1 MAAGGGAVG
10 GDVGGACEEGAV
22 GGAVGGACET
32 ATGVGGGALVDAVAA
47 IGG

>member
-1 MAAGGGAVG
+1 MVWKEEVAAGG
-10 GDVGGACEEGAV
+10 GAV